1 MIISLQKVK
10 NLFQVRLDKKREEKV
25 GSGPQAMFIYW
36 LSQKRYSRNKLLL
49 TSLVKLLKS
58 ASQPEVYHL
67 QFSG

>member
-49 TSLVKLLKS
+49 TVM
-58 ASQPEVYHL
+58 EYFIV
-67 QFSG
+67 